1 MGVAKGGTG
10 LDEVRPRDASRWW
23 DPAGELR
30 GINLR
35 AWLVLTIAD
44 SGRAVTVAELVDGI
58 DVSSYGHAG
67 RASKTISDALRWEV
81 RKGHL
86 RRLERGCYALGRLSR
101 SARYRMRNRLRAVR
115 ARMQQCGRTTGD
127 PDDKEMVRRALA
139 LIDSRP
145 VVAPTRDAPTTPDL
159 EPTTTRGDDPH
170 DAWNEARGN
179 PRVNPAVRIVPRSA
193 VPTLTESTFATTRSS

>member
-145 VVAPTRDAPTTPDL
+145 VVAPTRRAHHPRPRAHHHPWRRPARCV
-159 EPTTTRGDDPH
+159 ERGQVQPSC
-170 DAWNEARGN
+170 ET
-179 PRVNPAVRIVPRSA
+179 AVRSVARSPGTAA
-193 VPTLTESTFATTRSS
+193 VD